1 MTYVTPRI
9 SGASPPRESSP
20 LRGLPQLMGQTLSLS
35 PPGTLQRACLCA
47 REGIVCVCMQPR
59 VCMPGAQDAVGAQS
73 GRRPAGKASR
83 AATWPVS

>member
-1 MTYVTPRI
+1 M
-9 SGASPPRESSP
+9 
-20 LRGLPQLMGQTLSLS
+20 MGQTLSLS

-47 REGIVCVCMQPR
+47 RKGIVCVCMQPC

-73 GRRPAGKASR
+73 GRGPAGSGKASR